1 MSEDP
6 SNKPLLITTN
16 TFVPIASIGAA
27 IMLTVLVMSKLN
39 TIENS
44 INELRKTTSSMADE
58 SWTKANMESWIDK
71 TKVRNPQLVLP
82 GVAEIKPSVHP

>member
-1 MSEDP
+1 
-6 SNKPLLITTN
+6 
-16 TFVPIASIGAA
+16 
-27 IMLTVLVMSKLN
+27 
-39 TIENS
+39 
-44 INELRKTTSSMADE
+44 MADE